1 MQIFLSKNRISLL
14 LLIFTVFLGCGQAED
29 GTPEPVAQT
38 EPILYGTVS
47 GKVIDANTNNPI
59 PGAVVK
65 LFGLEVKTEVD
76 GIFAFHG
83 IPYFEEQNLT
93 VHDPDYQVYTYTFTL
108 NQERLTVDA
117 ALTPLKDPEDELNA
131 FFESFSELIES
142 LDFENLPDIQAR
154 FSESYVASDDPVTA
168 FGILSGVIPPNFE
181 GVDPTFVNIFQRYS
195 WLQFVFKD
203 RVMDI
208 THARKASI
216 EILLD
221 VDSENAENGN
231 LRHLEANCNFEFRRE
246 GTDWKIVY
254 WQLLALD
261 VGLQ

>member
-1 MQIFLSKNRISLL
+1 MHFS
-14 LLIFTVFLGCGQAED
+14 
-29 GTPEPVAQT
+29 
-38 EPILYGTVS
+38 
-47 GKVIDANTNNPI
+47 
-59 PGAVVK
+59 
-65 LFGLEVKTEVD
+65 
-76 GIFAFHG
+76 
-83 IPYFEEQNLT
+83 
-93 VHDPDYQVYTYTFTL
+93 
-108 NQERLTVDA
+108 
-117 ALTPLKDPEDELNA
+117 
-131 FFESFSELIES
+131 SFSELIES

-154 FSESYVASDDPVTA
+154 FSASYVASDDPVTA

-181 GVDPTFVNIFQRYS
+181 GVDPTFVNIFQKYS

-254 WQLLALD
+254 WQLLSLD